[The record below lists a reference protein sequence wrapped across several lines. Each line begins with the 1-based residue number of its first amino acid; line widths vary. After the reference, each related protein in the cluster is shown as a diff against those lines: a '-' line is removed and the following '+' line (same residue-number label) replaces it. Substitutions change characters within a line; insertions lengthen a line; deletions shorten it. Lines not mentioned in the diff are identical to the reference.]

1 MRTELDFRV
10 RGSSCLDP
18 VHMGAALGGGV
29 FSSWLHLETV
39 SLGRDFSTLLGRVWL
54 LSGEHT
60 ILEADRN
67 VGQENWLLS
76 LDLVLFLLPK
86 SEHPWGRDS
95 VLSLAHWVLQDF
107 SCKKKIIVITV
118 FAHRLFWEMSA
129 VLVVPSWEWITE
141 EVVYKITKLFFFSV
155 KIKMSSEET
164 VILAT
169 FWDLEITYLW
179 RGFHYSG
186 MCSSRI

>member
-54 LSGEHT
+54 LSGEHA

-67 VGQENWLLS
+67 VGQEN
-76 LDLVLFLLPK
+76 
-86 SEHPWGRDS
+86 
-95 VLSLAHWVLQDF
+95 
-107 SCKKKIIVITV
+107 
-118 FAHRLFWEMSA
+118 
-129 VLVVPSWEWITE
+129 
-141 EVVYKITKLFFFSV
+141 
-155 KIKMSSEET
+155 
-164 VILAT
+164 
-169 FWDLEITYLW
+169 
-179 RGFHYSG
+179 
-186 MCSSRI
+186 